1 MPSAQSIADLVQ
13 ERLPCTVGVY
23 GIEGNKWI
31 SDGVIA
37 VMSEI
42 RDLLASWDNDLAWL
56 SWRIRQQPWPK
67 SIG

>member
-1 MPSAQSIADLVQ
+1 VDQAMAQL
-13 ERLPCTVGVY
+13 
-23 GIEGNKWI
+23 
-31 SDGVIA
+31 DGVIA

-56 SWRIRQQPWPK
+56 SWRIRRQPWPK

>member
-13 ERLPCTVGVY
+13 ESLPCTVGVY

-31 SDGVIA
+31 RMMAQLDGVIG

-42 RDLLASWDNDLAWL
+42 RDLLASWDNDLAWS
-56 SWRIRQQPWPK
+56 SWRIRRQP
-67 SIG
+67 